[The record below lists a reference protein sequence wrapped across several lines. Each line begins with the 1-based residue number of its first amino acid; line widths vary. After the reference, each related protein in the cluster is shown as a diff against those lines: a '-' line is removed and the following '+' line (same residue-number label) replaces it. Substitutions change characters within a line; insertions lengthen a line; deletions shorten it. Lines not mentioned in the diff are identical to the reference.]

1 MIYQVFNLFGQG
13 FSFGWSVIVDL
24 VEASGMTK
32 AVFIGLIITF
42 AILGTIFGTL
52 RARAFGGGDQV
63 TEADTR
69 KDEKRFKT
77 NDIARDRF
85 RKKG

>member
-1 MIYQVFNLFGQG
+1 MIYQIFNLFGQA

-32 AVFIGLIITF
+32 AVFIGVIITF
-42 AILGTIFGTL
+42 AVLGTIFGTL
-52 RARAFGGGDQV
+52 RARAFSGGDQV
-63 TEADTR
+63 TEADIR
-69 KDEKRFKT
+69 RAEKRIRT
-77 NDIARDRF
+77 NEIARDRL